1 MFVMYNF
8 SYPNYKPRY
17 FETER
22 GARIAQGRNNKNPKN
37 FQCGVLSFKAFDELF
52 GNKKVTVKNLMT
64 GKDVEILESDRGGVC
79 DPSTERFWSM

>member
-8 SYPNYKPRY
+8 SAPNYKPRY
-17 FETER
+17 FSTER
-22 GARIAQGRNNKNPKN
+22 GARIAQGRNNKNPVK
-37 FQCGVLSFKAFDELF
+37 FQCGVLTLEAFNDLF
-52 GNKKVTVKNLMT
+52 ANKKVTVKNLMT